1 MPHWYTTVCVC
12 GVCTWSYILYAD
24 GEVGL
29 EVIKVL
35 CQLVAMVIVGEKA
48 LKKCQQL
55 QEEEK
60 NRMKVKIKKKMN
72 NTGIG
77 GKVRQKKLMHMSEWR
92 KENITGRL
100 SKRLAI

>member
-60 NRMKVKIKKKMN
+60 KNRMKVKI
-72 NTGIG
+72 
-77 GKVRQKKLMHMSEWR
+77 
-92 KENITGRL
+92 
-100 SKRLAI
+100 

>member
-1 MPHWYTTVCVC
+1 MC

-60 NRMKVKIKKKMN
+60 K
-72 NTGIG
+72 T
-77 GKVRQKKLMHMSEWR
+77 EWR
-92 KENITGRL
+92 
-100 SKRLAI
+100 

>member
-55 QEEEK
+55 QEEEE
-60 NRMKVKIKKKMN
+60 NRMKVKIKKRW
-72 NTGIG
+72 TTRG
-77 GKVRQKKLMHMSEWR
+77 
-92 KENITGRL
+92 
-100 SKRLAI
+100 

>member
-48 LKKCQQL
+48 L
-55 QEEEK
+55 
-60 NRMKVKIKKKMN
+60 
-72 NTGIG
+72 
-77 GKVRQKKLMHMSEWR
+77 
-92 KENITGRL
+92 
-100 SKRLAI
+100 